1 MSRDYDEKRSFQ
13 RLNVDCDIE
22 LTVPD
27 TGEKR
32 VATCRDLSG
41 GGVLFLSDAPFKP
54 DDELEMLMEGKMG
67 RPPLRAR
74 LQVIRCDP
82 DGDKYQVATHIVQL
96 LS

>member
-13 RLNVDCDIE
+13 RLNVSCDIE

-27 TGEKR
+27 TGEKL

-41 GGVLFLSDAPFKP
+41 GGVLFFSDKAFMA
-54 DDELEMLMEGKMG
+54 DDELDMLMEGNMG

-74 LQVIRCDP
+74 LRVIRCDTEG
-82 DGDKYQVATHIVQL
+82 DGYRVATHIEQL
-96 LS
+96 LT